1 MADFIFNGINGA
13 TGNYDLPPQSPQVMA
28 KIARG
33 VPLNMDEKRDIAIR
47 RALDQQQ
54 VEYFGIREGADPT
67 DISQSGWGVVFSQ
80 KLVGKQLEALKEALD
95 PLLKHRQEGATQ
107 KDERFYRE
115 CSGDYGYQSGA
126 SKNDFLKLFG
136 RGPGPADPEKLPY
149 YLLIVGSP
157 NEIPYSFQYQLDVQ
171 YAVGRIHF
179 DQLEDYYRYAVSV
192 VEAEKNGFNLARQ
205 AAFFSPA
212 NEDDPATQLSA
223 AELVAPLAD
232 YLEGDQ
238 PDWQVQIK
246 LKDQA
251 HQADLD
257 QLLHASQAPALLF
270 TASHGMAFPNGDN
283 KQYPHQGALLCQDW
297 PGPKAHSGPIPEDYY
312 YSADKLAGDANLFG
326 MLAFFFACY
335 GAGTP
340 HMDDFHRRA
349 FTEPKEI
356 APAAF
361 LSRLPQAMLSHPKGG
376 ALAVVGHVER
386 AWGYSFMWEGVGQDL
401 VTFESTMKRLTEG
414 HPIGSAL
421 EYFNSRYAEL
431 STDLTTEIDETAET
445 NQNEVKLAGLWTAN
459 KDARNYMIIGDPAV
473 KLVAAEKPS
482 PEGELAR
489 VSELLS
495 DPPVSGPHGV
505 LPPPADTVS
514 PQPVPTAVPT
524 PQGVAPVYVDY
535 GLGDTFRKA
544 GTSLSDGLQTMVSKL
559 SDFLG
564 KALDDATTLEV
575 ATYVSEDISD
585 LGNKDD
591 PFTGAKLRA
600 MTRVK
605 IDGDTMVVV
614 PETDGEVDTDLW
626 KIHLEMLEQAQSSRT
641 ELVKTAVSAVTG
653 LSNLLKP

>member
-1 MADFIFNGINGA
+1 MAEFIFNGINGA
-13 TGNYDLPPQSPQVMA
+13 TGGYDLPPQSAQVMA

-33 VPLNMDEKRDIAIR
+33 VPLDMDEKKDIAIR
-47 RALDQQQ
+47 RALDHQQ
-54 VEYFGIREGADPT
+54 VEHFGIREGADPT
-67 DISQSGWGVVFSQ
+67 DISQSGWGVVFS
-80 KLVGKQLEALKEALD
+80 KNLVSADLDALKEALD
-95 PLLKHRQEGATQ
+95 PLLKHRQEGAT
-107 KDERFYRE
+107 KTDERFYRE
-115 CSGDYGYQSGA
+115 CSGEFGYQSGA

-157 NEIPYSFQYQLDVQ
+157 HEIPYSFQYQLDVQ

-192 VEAEKNGFNLARQ
+192 VEAETNGFNLARQ

-212 NEDDPATQLSA
+212 NADDPATQMSA
-223 AELVAPLAD
+223 AELVSPLAK
-232 YLEGDQ
+232 YLQEDQ
-238 PDWQVQIK
+238 PDWQVQTLIE
-246 LKDQA
+246 DQA

-257 QLLHASQAPALLF
+257 QLLHAPQAPALLF
-270 TASHGMAFPNGDN
+270 TASHGMSFPNGDP

-297 PGPKAHSGPIPEDYY
+297 PGPKGHRGPIPEEYY
-312 YSADKLAGDANLFG
+312 YSADNLAGDANLFG

-349 FTEPKEI
+349 FMEPKEI
-356 APAAF
+356 APSAF
-361 LSRLPQAMLSHPKGG
+361 LSRLPQDMLSHPKGG

-386 AWGYSFMWEGVGQDL
+386 AWGYSFMWDGVGQDL
-401 VTFESTMKRLTEG
+401 VTFESTMKRLIEG

-431 STDLTTEIDETAET
+431 STDLTTEIDETDEAT
-445 NQNEVKLAGLWTAN
+445 QNEVKLAGLWTAN

-473 KLVAAEKPS
+473 KLVAADGTSSAAERSK
-482 PEGELAR
+482 

-495 DPPVSGPHGV
+495 EPPVSGPSGEQV
-505 LPPPADTVS
+505 QPAATPS
-514 PQPVPTAVPT
+514 PQPVAAAVPV

-544 GTSLSDGLQTMVSKL
+544 GSSLSDGLQTMVSKL
-559 SDFLG
+559 TDFLG
-564 KALDDATTLEV
+564 KALDDAASLEV
-575 ATYVSEDISD
+575 STYVSDDIESVKYED
-585 LGNKDD
+585 GE
-591 PFTGAKLRA
+591 FTNTKLRA
-600 MTRVK
+600 LTRVK

-614 PETDGEVDTDLW
+614 PESDGDVDADLW
-626 KIHLEMLEQAQSSRT
+626 KIHLEMLQQAQASRA
-641 ELVKTAVSAVTG
+641 ELVKTAVSAVSG